1 MRAPLKR
8 YYLKSILPGLL
19 CVGLTIGAYL
29 MAPSMP
35 SQAGKT
41 GLAALPMAP
50 LIWIFWLYFR
60 YLGECDELER
70 KIEMDAMALS
80 SMTGLLAGYGLLL
93 LHDFRVLGLDTRET
107 LSVLVL
113 VIGLVYIVTR
123 YVGIW
128 RYRA

>member
-19 CVGLTIGAYL
+19 CVGLTVAAYL

-35 SQAGKT
+35 SQAAKA
-41 GLAALPMAP
+41 GLAMLPLAP
-50 LIWIFWLYFR
+50 LAWIFWLYFR

-80 SMTGLLAGYGLLL
+80 SMTGLLSGYSLLL
-93 LHDFRVLGLDTRET
+93 LHDFQVLGLDAREM

-123 YVGIW
+123 YIGIW

>member
-8 YYLKSILPGLL
+8 YYLKSIFPSLL
-19 CVGLTIGAYL
+19 CVGLSIGAYL
-29 MAPSMP
+29 IEPSLP
-35 SQAGKT
+35 SRAAKT
-41 GLAALPMAP
+41 GLVALALAP

-80 SMTGLLAGYGLLL
+80 SMTGLLAGFGLLL
-93 LHDFRVLGLDTRET
+93 LHDFRVLGLDTREM

-113 VIGLVYIVTR
+113 VISLVYIVTR
-123 YVGIW
+123 YIGIW

>member
-19 CVGLTIGAYL
+19 CVGLTVAAYL

-35 SQAGKT
+35 SQAAKA
-41 GLAALPMAP
+41 GLAMLPLAP
-50 LIWIFWLYFR
+50 LAWIFWLYFR

-80 SMTGLLAGYGLLL
+80 SMTGLLSGYSLLL
-93 LHDFRVLGLDTRET
+93 LHDFQVLGLDAREM

>member
-8 YYLKSILPGLL
+8 YYLKSIVPGLL
-19 CVGLTIGAYL
+19 CVGLTVAAYL

-35 SQAGKT
+35 SQAAKA
-41 GLAALPMAP
+41 GLAVLPLAP
-50 LIWIFWLYFR
+50 LAWIFWLYFR

-80 SMTGLLAGYGLLL
+80 SMTGLLAGYSLL
-93 LHDFRVLGLDTRET
+93 LHDFRVLGLDAREM

-123 YVGIW
+123 YIGIW

>member
-19 CVGLTIGAYL
+19 YIGLTIAAYTL
-29 MAPSMP
+29 EPSVS
-35 SQAGKT
+35 SQAVKT
-41 GLAALPMAP
+41 GLAVLPLPP
-50 LIWIFWLYFR
+50 LVWIFWLYFR

-70 KIEMDAMALS
+70 KIEMDAMAVS
-80 SMTGLLAGYGLLL
+80 AMTGLLAGYSLLL
-93 LHDFRVLGLDTRET
+93 LHDFQVLGLNTREM

-113 VIGLVYIVTR
+113 VIALAYLVTR

-128 RYRA
+128 RFRA